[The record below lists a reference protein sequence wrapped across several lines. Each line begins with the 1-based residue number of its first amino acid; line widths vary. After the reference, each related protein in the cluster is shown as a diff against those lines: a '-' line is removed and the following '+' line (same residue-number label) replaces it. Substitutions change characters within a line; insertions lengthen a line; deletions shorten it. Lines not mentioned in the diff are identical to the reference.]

1 MSEMFD
7 ENSERR
13 RYFHESFNSYNLPS
27 TEARDSSSLK
37 PKVKEEN
44 NLNGKPESQKTMSTL
59 KKNSGDEETL
69 AFTLE
74 NHAPSNCASE
84 NKTIELNKI
93 IEPKQSKHP

>member
-13 RYFHESFNSYNLPS
+13 RYFHESFSSYNLPS

-44 NLNGKPESQKTMSTL
+44 NLNGKPESPKTIFIL
-59 KKNSGDEETL
+59 KKNSGDEEAL

-74 NHAPSNCASE
+74 NYAPSNCASE

>member
-13 RYFHESFNSYNLPS
+13 SYFHESFSSYNLPA

-37 PKVKEEN
+37 TKVKEEN

-59 KKNSGDEETL
+59 KKNSRDEETL

-74 NHAPSNCASE
+74 NHAPSNCTSE
-84 NKTIELNKI
+84 NKTIKLNKI